1 MGKINSTGMIT
12 HWLLSTVDLPPQRWA
27 QSFRPLRSWRLGAWP
42 EVLRT
47 VGNVQGSYVL
57 PRVQGAHYH
66 ERRPRV
72 VVVDR
77 LLPSSLCQDAPI
89 WTAELDE
96 FRSLFQL
103 VCHIQGKTRRYQ
115 GAEDRNTDKLL
126 SSFFSSLFSALGSD
140 SLLRSHRK
148 YSGETS
154 QYAHKWASLYHASI
168 TKSASMMLF
177 PDKEETS
184 MQRHTCKSSNGLV

>member
-27 QSFRPLRSWRLGAWP
+27 QSFRPQRSWRLGAWP

-47 VGNVQGSYVL
+47 VGNVQSSYVL

-72 VVVDR
+72 VLVDR
-77 LLPSSLCQDAPI
+77 LLPSSLCQDGPM

-126 SSFFSSLFSALGSD
+126 SSFFSSLFSARIASYVHTGSIVEKLHNALTKGRLFITRPSQNITLLLILG
-140 SLLRSHRK
+140 
-148 YSGETS
+148 GG
-154 QYAHKWASLYHASI
+154 
-168 TKSASMMLF
+168 M
-177 PDKEETS
+177 
-184 MQRHTCKSSNGLV
+184 NGWPVQNFHERTRCMHFS

>member
-27 QSFRPLRSWRLGAWP
+27 QSFRPQRSWRLGAWL
-42 EVLRT
+42 EVLCT

-72 VVVDR
+72 VLVDR
-77 LLPSSLCQDAPI
+77 LLPSSLCQDGPM

-126 SSFFSSLFSALGSD
+126 SSFFSSLFSARIASYI
-140 SLLRSHRK
+140 HTYRK
-148 YSGETS
+148 HSGQTS
-154 QYAHKWASLYHASI
+154 QRAHKWATLYHAPI

-177 PDKEETS
+177 PDKEEMS
-184 MQRHTCKSSNGLV
+184 VQRHTSKSSNGLV